1 MANAHSYRI
10 TLSNNKTEKEALN
23 LVLSA
28 RSDILIPDSKGRRA
42 ILSALEVEQ
51 RFSRAFDLVRIEGHT
66 RGESQVEIL
75 DPTAL
80 TLFEIK
86 STKKLL
92 PDFPRGFFLGATKN
106 EFDLAE
112 RLGERFAFCFVS
124 LHPDQQAAKRITYL
138 SLAALRPLIRTQRT
152 QYQVNL

>member
-10 TLSNNKTEKEALN
+10 TLSNNRTEKEALS

-28 RSDILIPDSKGRRA
+28 RPDLVVPDSRGRRA
-42 ILSALEVEQ
+42 ILSALGVEQ
-51 RFSRAFDLVRIEGHT
+51 RFSRAFDLARVDGHI
-66 RGESQVEIL
+66 RDESVVEVI

-86 STKKLL
+86 STRKLL
-92 PDFPRGFFLGATKN
+92 PDFPRGFFFGATKN

-112 RLGERFAFCFVS
+112 RLGEQFAFCFVS
-124 LHPDQQAAKRITYL
+124 LHPDQPIAKRVEYL
-138 SLAALRPLIRTQRT
+138 SFAALKPLIRTQRT
-152 QYQVNL
+152 QFQVNL